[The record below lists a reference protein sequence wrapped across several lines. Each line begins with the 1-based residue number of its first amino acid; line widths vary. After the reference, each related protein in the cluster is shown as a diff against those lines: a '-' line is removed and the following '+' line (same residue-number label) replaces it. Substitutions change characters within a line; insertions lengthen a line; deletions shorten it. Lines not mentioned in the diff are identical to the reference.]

1 MWLDHNIKKDHNKL
15 IKIFF
20 WLEYFMFEKILKRLK
35 DNPDTLPYTIICTLI
50 IAVVLNFYMLFFNQT
65 VIFDPLFYF
74 PIILIAYYYPRH
86 GVVASVGIAVLYL
99 AMVLALLQDP
109 AKMVLTC
116 IGHAGFFIIVGFVV
130 SYLITRFPH
139 EFTIYNLLV
148 DTIERSR
155 INVTV
160 IPSLI
165 VIFTSVIF
173 LLNFMVLQANQTVIF
188 DPLFYFPI
196 ILIAYLYPRRG
207 VSASVVI
214 AVLYI
219 VMVNLIPNLSAEIV
233 ITCIGHAGFFV
244 IIGFVVS
251 YINICFSREGPIH
264 ERFANIVESSGYEA
278 YIGVTPDGM
287 VTDWN
292 KGAELLFGYKAHEII
307 NHSIFLLMSPDRPDD
322 IKHLLKK
329 IEEGTGI
336 EEYETEQMTKDR
348 QRIQISLTVSPIT
361 NYRNDVIGALVLAHN
376 ITERKIREQVLRENE
391 AKQRAM
397 IANIADVIAIIDIK
411 GIIRYK
417 SENIEKLFGW
427 KPEELVGHSYTKTA
441 HPDDVERIKNI
452 FLKLIIE
459 ENASTTIEYRYQL
472 KDGCFHT
479 IQLTAKNLV
488 QDPMINGVLVN
499 FHDITERKLLE
510 DTLMH
515 VNQKLNVLSQL
526 TRKDLTNQIFVLS
539 SYLELA
545 VQDAEGQDKVI
556 ERIQNSQQAA
566 RLINEIAEFTKD
578 YQDMGAKPPKWQN
591 VKMVS
596 LLGLSHI
603 SIGKIQHSLETE
615 KLEIFAD
622 PLLENVFQRIF
633 ENSVAHGSHV
643 TQIRVWYR
651 IIQGGVVIYFEDNGI
666 GIPQSQKEQI
676 FLRGATARSAMRSLI
691 FTKEILDIT
700 GITIEE
706 TGEPG
711 AGVRFEM
718 TVPDG
723 IWRFSLEG

>member
-1 MWLDHNIKKDHNKL
+1 MFDKIIARIKKN
-15 IKIFF
+15 
-20 WLEYFMFEKILKRLK
+20 
-35 DNPDTLPYTIICTLI
+35 PYTIPYLISGTLI
-50 IAVVLNFYMLFFNQT
+50 IAVVLNFYMLFFDQT

-74 PIILIAYYYPRH
+74 PIILIAYNYPRR

-99 AMVLALLQDP
+99 AMVMVLLQDP

-116 IGHAGFFIIVGFVV
+116 IGHAGFFVIIGFVI

-139 EFTIYNLLV
+139 EFAIYNLLAETV
-148 DTIERSR
+148 ERAR
-155 INVTV
+155 IKITV

-173 LLNFMVLQANQTVIF
+173 LLNFLVLQASHTVIF

-207 VSASVVI
+207 VTASVII

-219 VMVNLIPNLSAEIV
+219 VMVNVIPNLPAEIV

-244 IIGFVVS
+244 IIGFVIS
-251 YINICFSREGPIH
+251 YLNICFSREGPIH

-287 VTDWN
+287 ITDWN
-292 KGAELLFGYKAHEII
+292 KGAELLYGYKAHEII
-307 NHSIFLLMSPDRPDD
+307 SRSIFLLMSPDQPDD
-322 IKHLLKK
+322 IKHLLEK
-329 IEEGTGI
+329 IQEGTGV

-348 QRIQISLTVSPIT
+348 QQIQVSLTVSLIP

-376 ITERKIREQVLRENE
+376 ITERKLRELVLRENE

-411 GIIRYK
+411 GKIRYK

-427 KPEELVGHSYTKTA
+427 KPEELVGQLYTKTA
-441 HPDDVERIKNI
+441 HPDDVEHITNV
-452 FLKLIIE
+452 FLKLIKE
-459 ENASTTIEYRYQL
+459 ENASTTIEYRYKL

-488 QDPMINGVLVN
+488 HDPNINGILVN
-499 FHDITERKLLE
+499 FHDIAERKLLE
-510 DTLMH
+510 DTLMR

-526 TRKDLTNQIFVLS
+526 TRKDLTNQIFVMS

-556 ERIQNSQQAA
+556 ERIQNGQQAA

-591 VKMVS
+591 VNMVF

-603 SIGKIQHSLETE
+603 SIGKIQHSLET
-615 KLEIFAD
+615 KNLEIFAD
-622 PLLENVFQRIF
+622 PLLEKICQGLF
-633 ENSVAHGSHV
+633 ENSVAHGNRVMH
-643 TQIRVWYR
+643 IRVWHKVTP
-651 IIQGGVVIYFEDNGI
+651 GGVIIFFEDDGI
-666 GIPQSQKEQI
+666 GIPQVHKEQI
-676 FLRGATARSAMRSLI
+676 FLRGASARSAMRSLI
-691 FTKEILDIT
+691 FAREILDIT

-718 TVPDG
+718 TVPNG
-723 IWRFSLEG
+723 TWRFSRNGG

>member
-1 MWLDHNIKKDHNKL
+1 
-15 IKIFF
+15 
-20 WLEYFMFEKILKRLK
+20 MFEKTFQRLK
-35 DNPDTLPYTIICTLI
+35 NNPHTVSYVIYCTLI
-50 IAVVLNFYMLFFNQT
+50 IAVFLNFYMLFFSQT
-65 VIFDPLFYF
+65 IIFDPLFYF
-74 PIILIAYYYPRH
+74 PIILIAYYYPHR
-86 GVVASVGIAVLYL
+86 GVVASVSIAVLYL
-99 AMVLALLQDP
+99 AMVLVLLQDP
-109 AKMVLTC
+109 AKIVLTC
-116 IGHAGFFIIVGFVV
+116 IGHAGFFIIVGFVI
-130 SYLITRFPH
+130 SYLITTFPH
-139 EFTIYNLLV
+139 EFAIYNLLV
-148 DTIERSR
+148 ETVERSR
-155 INVTV
+155 IKITV

-173 LLNFMVLQANQTVIF
+173 LLNFMVLQASHTVIF

-207 VSASVVI
+207 VIASVII

-219 VMVNLIPNLSAEIV
+219 VMVNVIPNLPAEIT

-251 YINICFSREGPIH
+251 HLNICFSREGPIH

-278 YIGVTPDGM
+278 YLGVTPDGM

-292 KGAELLFGYKAHEII
+292 KGSELLYGYKALEIV
-307 NHSIFLLMSPDRPDD
+307 NRSIFMLMSPDRPDD
-322 IKHLLKK
+322 IKHLLEK
-329 IEEGTGI
+329 IHEGTGI

-348 QRIQISLTVSPIT
+348 QLIQISLTVSPIT

-376 ITERKIREQVLRENE
+376 ITERKLRERVLAENE

-411 GIIRYK
+411 GKIRYI

-427 KPEELVGHSYTKTA
+427 KPVELLGLSHTEIA
-441 HPDDVERIKNI
+441 HPDDVERITKV
-452 FLKLIIE
+452 FHTVLEE
-459 ENASTTIEYRYQL
+459 ENFSMTIEYRYQL
-472 KDGCFHT
+472 KDGIFHT

-488 QDPMINGVLVN
+488 HDPNINGVLVN
-499 FHDITERKLLE
+499 FNDISERKLLE

-545 VQDAEGQDKVI
+545 VQDAEGQEKVI
-556 ERIQNSQQAA
+556 ERLQNGQQAA

-615 KLEIFAD
+615 NLEIFAD
-622 PLLENVFQRIF
+622 PLLENVYQRIF
-633 ENSVAHGSHV
+633 ENSVAHGKRV
-643 TQIRVWYR
+643 TTIRVWYKITAGR
-651 IIQGGVVIYFEDNGI
+651 VTLYFEDDGV
-666 GIPQSQKEQI
+666 GIPKVHKEQI

-691 FTKEILDIT
+691 FAKEILDIT
-700 GITIEE
+700 GISIEE

-718 TVPDG
+718 TVPEG
-723 IWRFSLEG
+723 IWRFSRNGE

>member
-1 MWLDHNIKKDHNKL
+1 
-15 IKIFF
+15 
-20 WLEYFMFEKILKRLK
+20 
-35 DNPDTLPYTIICTLI
+35 
-50 IAVVLNFYMLFFNQT
+50 
-65 VIFDPLFYF
+65 
-74 PIILIAYYYPRH
+74 
-86 GVVASVGIAVLYL
+86 
-99 AMVLALLQDP
+99 
-109 AKMVLTC
+109 
-116 IGHAGFFIIVGFVV
+116 
-130 SYLITRFPH
+130 
-139 EFTIYNLLV
+139 
-148 DTIERSR
+148 
-155 INVTV
+155 
-160 IPSLI
+160 
-165 VIFTSVIF
+165 
-173 LLNFMVLQANQTVIF
+173 
-188 DPLFYFPI
+188 
-196 ILIAYLYPRRG
+196 
-207 VSASVVI
+207 
-214 AVLYI
+214 
-219 VMVNLIPNLSAEIV
+219 MVNVIPNLPAEIT

-244 IIGFVVS
+244 IIGFVIS
-251 YINICFSREGPIH
+251 YLNICFSREGPIH

-287 VTDWN
+287 ITDWN
-292 KGAELLFGYKAHEII
+292 KGAELLYGYKAHEII
-307 NHSIFLLMSPDRPDD
+307 SRSIFLLMSPDRPDD
-322 IKHLLKK
+322 IKHLLEK
-329 IEEGTGI
+329 IQEGTGV

-348 QRIQISLTVSPIT
+348 QRIQISLTVSLIT
-361 NYRNDVIGALVLAHN
+361 NYRNDVIGALILAHN
-376 ITERKIREQVLRENE
+376 ITERKLRELALQENE

-411 GIIRYK
+411 GKIQYK

-427 KPEELVGHSYTKTA
+427 KPEELVGQSHTETA
-441 HPDDVERIKNI
+441 HPDDVERITNV
-452 FLKLIIE
+452 FHKLIEE
-459 ENASTTIEYRYQL
+459 ENASTTIEYRYKL
-472 KDGCFHT
+472 KDGNFHT

-488 QDPMINGVLVN
+488 HDPNINGILVN

-545 VQDAEGQDKVI
+545 VQDAEGQNKVI

-615 KLEIFAD
+615 NLEIFAD

-633 ENSVAHGSHV
+633 ENSVAHGNRV
-643 TQIRVWYR
+643 TRIRVWHK
-651 IIQGGVVIYFEDNGI
+651 IKPGGVIIYFEDDGI
-666 GIPQSQKEQI
+666 GIPKMHKEQI

-691 FTKEILDIT
+691 FAKEILDIT
-700 GITIEE
+700 GITIKE
-706 TGEPG
+706 TGEPE

-718 TVPDG
+718 TVPEG
-723 IWRFSLEG
+723 LWRFSRNGE

>member
-1 MWLDHNIKKDHNKL
+1 MFDKTIKR
-15 IKIFF
+15 IK
-20 WLEYFMFEKILKRLK
+20 E
-35 DNPDTLPYTIICTLI
+35 NPHTISYVIICTLI
-50 IAVVLNFYMLFFNQT
+50 IAVVLNFYMLFFGQT

-74 PIILIAYYYPRH
+74 PIILIAYYYPRR

-99 AMVLALLQDP
+99 AMVLVLLHDP
-109 AKMVLTC
+109 AKVVLSS
-116 IGHAGFFIIVGFVV
+116 IGHAGFFIIVGFVI

-139 EFTIYNLLV
+139 EFAIYNLLV
-148 DTIERSR
+148 ETVERSR
-155 INVTV
+155 VKVTV

-165 VIFTSVIF
+165 IIFTSVIF
-173 LLNFMVLQANQTVIF
+173 LLNFIILQSSHTVIF

-196 ILIAYLYPRRG
+196 IVIAYLYPRRG
-207 VSASVVI
+207 VIASVII

-219 VMVNLIPNLSAEIV
+219 VMVNVIPNLPAEIL

-244 IIGFVVS
+244 IVGFVVS
-251 YINICFSREGPIH
+251 HLNICFSREGPIH

-278 YIGVTPDGM
+278 YLGVTPDGM

-292 KGAELLFGYKAHEII
+292 KGSERLYGYKAHEII
-307 NHSIFLLMSPDRPDD
+307 YRSIFMLMSPDRPDD
-322 IKHLLKK
+322 IKHLLEK
-329 IEEGTGI
+329 IEEGTGV
-336 EEYETEQMTKDR
+336 EEYETELMTKDR

-376 ITERKIREQVLRENE
+376 ITERKLREQVLRENE

-427 KPEELVGHSYTKTA
+427 KPVELVGLPYTEIA
-441 HPDDVERIKNI
+441 HPDDVERITNV
-452 FLKLIIE
+452 FHKLIEE
-459 ENASTTIEYRYQL
+459 ENASTTIEYRYKL
-472 KDGCFHT
+472 KDGSFHT

-488 QDPMINGVLVN
+488 HDPNINGILVN
-499 FHDITERKLLE
+499 YHDITERKLLE

-545 VQDAEGQDKVI
+545 VQDAEGQNKVI

-578 YQDMGAKPPKWQN
+578 YQDMGSKPPKWQN

-615 KLEIFAD
+615 NLEIFAD

-633 ENSVAHGSHV
+633 ENSVAHGNRV
-643 TQIRVWYR
+643 TRIRVWYKSK
-651 IIQGGVVIYFEDNGI
+651 QGSVIIYFEDDGT
-666 GIPQSQKEQI
+666 GIPQVHKKQI

-691 FTKEILDIT
+691 FVREILDIT

-718 TVPDG
+718 TVPEG
-723 IWRFSLEG
+723 LWRLSRNGE